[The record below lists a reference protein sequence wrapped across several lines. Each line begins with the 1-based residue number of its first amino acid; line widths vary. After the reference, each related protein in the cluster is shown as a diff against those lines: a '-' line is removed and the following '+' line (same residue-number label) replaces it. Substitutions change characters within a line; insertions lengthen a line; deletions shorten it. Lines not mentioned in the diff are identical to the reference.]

1 MPTRYTLSLLFL
13 FLAASSAFA
22 QSPDGPMVPR
32 PDVSIQQP
40 PKRSD
45 VAIKSKVVLVNAPV
59 TVRDAKDQI
68 VTSLEAKDFHLTDHG
83 VAQTITHFDVGG
95 DPISLVVVF
104 ETSSRIVPMLP
115 AIQKS
120 GIIITETILGA
131 NGEAAILGFN
141 DSIDKLL
148 PFSKN
153 GDEIQSSIWHL
164 QAGTSGS
171 RLYDAMN
178 VAVEMLTGLPE
189 PTATTPGRRR
199 IMLVVSEATDY
210 GSQVKLGE
218 VLRKAQL
225 QNITIYSVGL
235 STTRAL
241 LQAEPKQNHTD
252 IAPPGTYPLPP
263 IPGKPPV
270 PEEEDPRLN
279 NTVDLM
285 ALAVWAVS
293 HIADKVSAH
302 ALEVAAT
309 ATGGAHFST
318 FKDRTIEKAL
328 DEIGG
333 ELHTQY
339 TLGYSPIG
347 SAEAGYHE
355 IKVSLVDAKYQNLK
369 LRSRPGYYLASDE

>member
-1 MPTRYTLSLLFL
+1 
-13 FLAASSAFA
+13 
-22 QSPDGPMVPR
+22 MVPR

-59 TVRDAKDQI
+59 TVRDAKDQM

-120 GIIITETILGA
+120 GIVITETILGA

-153 GDEIQSSIWHL
+153 ADEIQSSIWHL

-210 GSQVKLGE
+210 GSQAKLGE

-339 TLGYSPIG
+339 TLGYSPTG
-347 SAEAGYHE
+347 AAEAGYHE
-355 IKVSLVDAKYQNLK
+355 IKVSLVEAKYQNLK
-369 LRSRPGYYLASDE
+369 LRSRPGYYVASDE